1 MAHSADQTM
10 EKLANPR
17 INEIPVMVGGDGR
30 EEVHEFYAKYF
41 LPQIPPDAE
50 IVRISRAIG
59 QERLVDEMIF
69 RVFPSLF
76 ARRTITDICV
86 QN

>member
-1 MAHSADQTM
+1 
-10 EKLANPR
+10 
-17 INEIPVMVGGDGR
+17 MVGGDGR

-76 ARRTITDICV
+76 TRRTITDIVCKISA
-86 QN
+86 

>member
-1 MAHSADQTM
+1 
-10 EKLANPR
+10 
-17 INEIPVMVGGDGR
+17 MVGSDGR

-69 RVFPSLF
+69 RVFPSLPRG
-76 ARRTITDICV
+76 ARLPILCAKLAPSGM
-86 QN
+86 NSA